1 RNEPIPVSA
10 ISMSHSSHETQNSF
24 LPLVKKCG
32 PLPSR
37 DSWARVKKS
46 IRICAT
52 VIGPS
57 LHTQDSL
64 SLSMGTPNEFKALL
78 ARPHTHSPHPIR
90 RPPLDHDV
98 DGRARQRRRSH
109 QNSQRPISS
118 YSSLRHL
125 FTATTFGSPRVPSYG
140 AASPTAAANHVWLP
154 RHPSWVPVSSVSD
167 SCDWDTH
174 GHEGASPP
182 FLRHWHWL
190 GFVKVGDSVATAL
203 PPLVGEGGRGRR
215 AVVGG
220 EAKGEEIVTLP
231 HLPPLLSLFLLP
243 HRMIVSRDDCADAI
257 SRDTIILILFLFSL
271 CVTSCHRSPSSS
283 RILKIHYH
291 HH

>member
-1 RNEPIPVSA
+1 MRAASV
-10 ISMSHSSHETQNSF
+10 QGQ
-24 LPLVKKCG
+24 L
-32 PLPSR
+32 
-37 DSWARVKKS
+37 ARVKKS

-109 QNSQRPISS
+109 QNSHRPISS

-154 RHPSWVPVSSVSD
+154 LGYQSHPYPTLVTGIPMAMR
-167 SCDWDTH
+167 
-174 GHEGASPP
+174 EPP
-182 FLRHWHWL
+182 LPFCGIGIGWE
-190 GFVKVGDSVATAL
+190 VGDSVTTAL

-243 HRMIVSRDDCADAI
+243 HRMIVSRNGRADAI